1 MAARRASAKCA
12 SVLLVL
18 VVMVSGS
25 ASARIALPTS
35 DYNNLDTSSH
45 TSEQQLDAPSSALP
59 SAAADAGADGEQSV
73 GEDAGSLLPWTVGAV
88 RMLRRLYLECR
99 EDDLS
104 SCLKVQMV
112 RAMDRVARST
122 RKVALAAGVTL
133 ERDADAPEQ
142 PADADAGAASDDLEH
157 TLPRSL
163 PERERS
169 LDKLIL
175 ERLYGFL
182 QNYSL
187 RFKLP
192 SVAELGGAV
201 GEDARR
207 RRPPLNGLMG
217 LGMLLAGSLLPMK
230 FGMLAMLAG
239 KALML
244 SKLALLISAL
254 MAMRNMG
261 SGGGSSGGTAHH

>member
-1 MAARRASAKCA
+1 MAARRASAKCV
-12 SVLLVL
+12 SVLLVV

-35 DYNNLDTSSH
+35 DYNNLDISSH
-45 TSEQQLDAPSSALP
+45 PSEQQLDAPSASTPPPSTASDSA
-59 SAAADAGADGEQSV
+59 EQSV
-73 GEDAGSLLPWTVGAV
+73 GEDAGVLLPWTVGAV
-88 RMLRRLYLECR
+88 RMLRRVYLECR
-99 EDDLS
+99 DDDLS

-142 PADADAGAASDDLEH
+142 PTASATTADDLEH
-157 TLPRSL
+157 SLPRSL

-192 SVAELGGAV
+192 SIAELGGAV